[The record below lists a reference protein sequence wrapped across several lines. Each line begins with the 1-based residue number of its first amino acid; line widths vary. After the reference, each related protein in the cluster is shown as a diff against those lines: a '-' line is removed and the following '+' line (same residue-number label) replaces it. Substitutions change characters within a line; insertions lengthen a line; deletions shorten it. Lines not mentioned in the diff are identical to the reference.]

1 MRKLWPLTLV
11 VMLAAC
17 TPTAPPS
24 PSVSPAPSYTC
35 SPSGGTPSPCTQSDY
50 EKTQERNQLAAEAE
64 QVYRRYF
71 AEQERIMRA
80 GNVTEAT
87 PEMKA
92 TLAEDAL
99 DSTLAVYRDYAK
111 QKVRFVGGE
120 IALKSLAPNFDLT
133 DSGSTIM
140 VEACRD
146 ASTAT
151 IEKAGR
157 KAGHGAVVSERAFLR
172 PVDGV
177 LKIVVFYSRE
187 QKAC

>member
-71 AEQERIMRA
+71 AEEVRILRA
-80 GNVTEAT
+80 GNVTNAT
-87 PEMKA
+87 SEMKA
-92 TLAEDAL
+92 TLTGDAL
-99 DSTLAVYRDYAK
+99 DDSLALYRSYARDR
-111 QKVRFVGGE
+111 VRFVGGAYE
-120 IALKSLAPNFDLT
+120 PD
-133 DSGSTIM
+133 
-140 VEACRD
+140 C
-146 ASTAT
+146 
-151 IEKAGR
+151 
-157 KAGHGAVVSERAFLR
+157 
-172 PVDGV
+172 
-177 LKIVVFYSRE
+177 
-187 QKAC
+187 